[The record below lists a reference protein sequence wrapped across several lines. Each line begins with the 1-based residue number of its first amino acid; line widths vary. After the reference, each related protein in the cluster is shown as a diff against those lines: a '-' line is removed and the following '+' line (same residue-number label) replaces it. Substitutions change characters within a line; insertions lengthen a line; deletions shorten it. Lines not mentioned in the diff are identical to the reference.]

1 MRSMR
6 AIAPVIRRPTPLRH
20 IPLITRPAAIPL
32 SRSVSNLPRT
42 PFSPPENLTDTTTEY
57 SHSTLYAFS
66 YVSRTIKYVLYSL
79 LAIGGI
85 SVAAFEGVHLY
96 VEKVCLAAPS
106 REDTDEYG
114 WAGENQ
120 GWTGGPRGGTD
131 PRLGMKARH
140 ALRGAWI
147 CQEWGAG
154 SSGAVERSVHT
165 SAFHPDFV
173 AARSMISVPSESD
186 EGAASRGRLRVD
198 RGYELADEY
207 VDLAIK
213 EARKKGLVFPPTL
226 PGARPAGPPTEK
238 QTSHAPQGDPAAMDL
253 LLLKAGMLE
262 RINTID
268 SLSHAKDLYEQV
280 LCSLDSSM
288 GDEVGPG
295 GRARVMRLAGKV
307 GDLCARTGG
316 RNEAMQWWGWGLE
329 KAGVDVH
336 AHGQTSQIVQQ
347 VKQDVKKGWF
357 GKSAAASTPAPV
369 TIASTAITTSPALP
383 PPVLRATIS
392 LLTSA
397 SAQLAT
403 TSSLPAASSLQSL
416 ALSYLSNPLLQTQ
429 DSFAS
434 PSAALHTAWLIHR
447 TSLLKLH
454 LSSVLYALSKSSI
467 EALPLVAGAQEQVER
482 VIAELVPL
490 PAAFIQRGSA
500 LTAPAKILVRDAL
513 LTGAEIAYTKGTFLE
528 RSLPVAPS
536 QTGGLLKAKRSQNP
550 EEKAVRISTLESALE
565 CFERATALSA
575 LESGAG
581 PVKAKAGEEEAV
593 GRGEEW
599 AKYWRGFVRTREKLD
614 EALGI
619 EQVKESEKISEK
631 I

>member
-6 AIAPVIRRPTPLRH
+6 VITPVIRRPAPLRH
-20 IPLITRPAAIPL
+20 IPLITRPAAIPF
-32 SRSVSNLPRT
+32 SRSLSNLPRT
-42 PFSPPENLTDTTTEY
+42 PFSSPANLTDATTSEY
-57 SHSTLYAFS
+57 THSTLYAFS
-66 YVSRTIKYVLYSL
+66 YLSRTIKYVLYSL

-85 SVAAFEGVHLY
+85 SVATFEGVHLY

-114 WAGENQ
+114 WASENQ

-173 AARSMISVPSESD
+173 AARSMISVPSDSD
-186 EGAASRGRLRVD
+186 EGAANRGRLRVD

-207 VDLAIK
+207 VDLAIR

-226 PGARPAGPPTEK
+226 PGARPEGPPTEK
-238 QTSHAPQGDPAAMDL
+238 QTSHGPQGDPAVLDL

-288 GDEVGPG
+288 GNEVGPG

-316 RNEAMQWWGWGLE
+316 RNEALQWWGWGLD
-329 KAGVDVH
+329 KAGVDIH
-336 AHGQTSQIVQQ
+336 AHTQTSKIVQE
-347 VKQDVKKGWF
+347 VKQGTKKGWL

-369 TIASTAITTSPALP
+369 TIASTTTISPTLP

-416 ALSYLSNPLLQTQ
+416 ALSYLSNPLLRTQ
-429 DSFAS
+429 DSLAS
-434 PSAALHTAWLIHR
+434 PSAALHNTWLTHR

-454 LSSVLYALSKSSI
+454 LSSVLYALSKSSA

-482 VIAELVPL
+482 VITELLPL

-500 LTAPAKILVRDAL
+500 LTAPAKILARDAL

-528 RSLPVAPS
+528 RSLPASSS
-536 QTGGLLKAKRSQNP
+536 QTGGLLKVKRSETP
-550 EEKAVRISTLESALE
+550 EEKAMRISTLESALE

-581 PVKAKAGEEEAV
+581 PVKAKGGEEEAV

-599 AKYWRGFVRTREKLD
+599 GKYWRGFVRIRQKLD

>member
-1 MRSMR
+1 M
-6 AIAPVIRRPTPLRH
+6 AT
-20 IPLITRPAAIPL
+20 
-32 SRSVSNLPRT
+32 
-42 PFSPPENLTDTTTEY
+42 
-57 SHSTLYAFS
+57 
-66 YVSRTIKYVLYSL
+66 
-79 LAIGGI
+79 
-85 SVAAFEGVHLY
+85 FEGIHLY

-114 WAGENQ
+114 WASENQ

-173 AARSMISVPSESD
+173 AARGMISVPGDSD
-186 EGAASRGRLRVD
+186 ESAASRGRLRVD

-207 VDLAIK
+207 VDLAIR

-238 QTSHAPQGDPAAMDL
+238 QMSHGPQGDPAVIDL
-253 LLLKAGMLE
+253 LLLKAGTLE

-288 GDEVGPG
+288 GNEGGPG

-316 RNEAMQWWGWGLE
+316 RNEAMQWWGWGLN
-329 KAGVDVH
+329 KAGVDIH
-336 AHGQTSQIVQQ
+336 AHTQTSQIVQE
-347 VKQDVKKGWF
+347 VKQDVNKGWF
-357 GKSAAASTPAPV
+357 GKSAAASTPTPV
-369 TIASTAITTSPALP
+369 ALASKSSTLSPTLP

-416 ALSYLSNPLLQTQ
+416 ALSYLSKPLLQTQ
-429 DSFAS
+429 DSLAS
-434 PSAALHTAWLIHR
+434 PSAALHSTWLIHR

-454 LSSVLYALSKSSI
+454 LSSVLYALSKSST

-482 VIAELVPL
+482 VITELLPL

-500 LTAPAKILVRDAL
+500 LTAPAKILARDAL

-528 RSLPVAPS
+528 RSLPATS
-536 QTGGLLKAKRSQNP
+536 SKTGGLLKAKRSETP
-550 EEKAVRISTLESALE
+550 EEKAMRISTLESALE

-581 PVKAKAGEEEAV
+581 PVKAKGGEEEAV

-599 AKYWRGFVRTREKLD
+599 GKYWRGFVRTREKLD

-619 EQVKESEKISEK
+619 EQVKENGKISDK